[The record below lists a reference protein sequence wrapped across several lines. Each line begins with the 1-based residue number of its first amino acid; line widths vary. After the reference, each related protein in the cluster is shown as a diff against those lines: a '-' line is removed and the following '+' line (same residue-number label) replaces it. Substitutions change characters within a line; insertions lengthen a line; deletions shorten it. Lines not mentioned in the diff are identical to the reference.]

1 MASKIGFNRG
11 VLSIQQGC
19 SEHDERSSDVVAI
32 VLSRTSMASLGLL
45 TDAFGHMSQAFETD
59 AVIRNFTSQTTRLR
73 LISPAGAREVTLSG
87 GGRIATDPW
96 SADIDRVRMIY
107 LPSFRVQTPEAP
119 HEITAETERLDGL
132 LCQLAGRGVPIA
144 AHGAGVLHVV
154 RAGLLDGLEASVPA
168 GLEAF
173 VRRSRP
179 QVRLVPH
186 TGVVASGRIL
196 TLGGAQQGAELMLAL
211 FRMAVSDVTARGI
224 ELRSDDLRGADRMVV
239 AAERWIVEHA
249 SETFRIGD
257 LAERYNLTHQTFTRR
272 FREQTGRTPSD
283 YVLFY
288 RMKRGAVLLTS
299 TSLPVNEIAAL
310 CGYSDVPAFRA
321 QFRKAFGCSPVEFRR
336 RPEFPDQ
343 S

>member
-1 MASKIGFNRG
+1 MD
-11 VLSIQQGC
+11 C
-19 SEHDERSSDVVAI
+19 C
-32 VLSRTSMASLGLL
+32 ASL
-45 TDAFGHMSQAFETD
+45 
-59 AVIRNFTSQTTRLR
+59 
-73 LISPAGAREVTLSG
+73 PG
-87 GGRIATDPW
+87 GVSR
-96 SADIDRVRMIY
+96 SR
-107 LPSFRVQTPEAP
+107 
-119 HEITAETERLDGL
+119 
-132 LCQLAGRGVPIA
+132 